1 MGTKLFVINPGST
14 STKVALFDDE
24 NLIYEKTIRHDVSE
38 IKSFPSVMAQY
49 EYRLR
54 IINTAIQENNI
65 NMAEIDAFVG
75 RGGLLRPLAGGT
87 YSVNNKMLEDLKASK
102 YGEHASNLGAIIAYG
117 LAEKYGKNAYVVNP
131 VVVDELM
138 DIARITGL
146 PEIQNVSIFHA
157 LNQKAVAKRAA
168 EEMNLEYK
176 EAKFIAAHLGG
187 GISVGVHDKGR
198 VIDVNNG
205 LEDGP
210 FSPERAGSLP
220 MKQVIDLCYSGKY
233 TKKELMRK
241 LIGNG
246 GLIAHT
252 GTSDCKLLVEKAT
265 SDDNIRLILEALVY
279 RVSREICAGAA
290 ALYGRIDSIL
300 ITGGLAYS
308 DYIVNGIK
316 QRVSFLAPVRVYP
329 GEDEMMALA
338 KGVLDVLKGKETS
351 LEYTED
357 LSYD

>member
-1 MGTKLFVINPGST
+1 MGAKLFIINPGST

-24 NLIYEKTIRHDVSE
+24 KIIFERTVRHDVSE
-38 IKSFPSVMAQY
+38 IKSFPSVMAQF
-49 EYRLR
+49 EYRIETIN
-54 IINTAIQENNI
+54 IIIQENNI
-65 NMAEIDAFVG
+65 NPAEIDAFVG

-87 YSVNNKMLEDLKASK
+87 YSVNSKMLEDLKSSK
-102 YGEHASNLGAIIAYG
+102 YGEHASNLGAIIAFD
-117 LAEKYGKNAYVVNP
+117 LAEKHGKKSFVVNP

-146 PEIQNVSIFHA
+146 PEMQNVSIFHA

-168 EEMNLEYK
+168 DEMNLDYK
-176 EAKFIAAHLGG
+176 EAKFIVAHLGG
-187 GISVGVHDKGR
+187 GISVGVHYNGK
-198 VIDVNNG
+198 VIDVNNA

-210 FSPERAGSLP
+210 FTPERAGTLP

-233 TKKELMRK
+233 SQKELMRK

-252 GTSDCKLLVEKAT
+252 GTSDLKVLVEKAK
-265 SDDNIRLILEALVY
+265 SDENIRLILEALTY

-290 ALYGRIDSIL
+290 ALYGKIDSIL

-308 DYIVNGIK
+308 DYIVDRIK
-316 QRVSFLAPVRVYP
+316 ERISFLAPVRVYP
-329 GEDEMMALA
+329 GEEEMMALA
-338 KGVLDVLKGKETS
+338 KGVIDVIKGFETS
-351 LEYTED
+351 LEYMED
-357 LSYD
+357 

>member
-1 MGTKLFVINPGST
+1 MEIKLIVINPGST
-14 STKVALFDDE
+14 STKVALFNDE
-24 NLIYEKTIRHDVSE
+24 RLVFEKTIRHDVSE

-49 EYRLR
+49 EYRLD
-54 IINTAIQENNI
+54 IINTVLEENNVDL
-65 NMAEIDAFVG
+65 ARIDAFVG
-75 RGGLLRPLAGGT
+75 RGGLLKPLVGGT
-87 YSVNNKMLEDLKASK
+87 YSVNNKMLENLKSSK

-117 LAEKYGKNAYVVNP
+117 LAEKYGRQAYVVNP

-146 PEIQNVSIFHA
+146 PEMQNISIFHA
-157 LNQKAVAKRAA
+157 LNHKAVAVRAA
-168 EEMNLEYK
+168 EEMNTEYK
-176 EAKFIAAHLGG
+176 DANFIVAHLGG

-210 FSPERAGSLP
+210 FSPERAGTLP

-252 GTSDCKLLVEKAT
+252 GTSDCKVLVEKAKC
-265 SDDNIRLILEALVY
+265 DENIKLLLDALIY
-279 RVSREICAGAA
+279 KVSKEICAGAA
-290 ALYGRIDSIL
+290 ALYGKIDAIL
-300 ITGGLAYS
+300 ITGGLAHS
-308 DYIVNGIK
+308 DYFVYGIK

-338 KGVLDVLKGKETS
+338 KGVMDVLKGKETP
-351 LEYTED
+351 LEYTEV
-357 LSYD
+357 